1 MECRKILVP
10 VDGSENSLR
19 AAELAVEMANVYG
32 AGIEYLYVVD
42 LEGVLAHRKSTEN
55 SVLEEAVAAGKEV
68 LNKVLETAPSAIPAR
83 GRCVSG
89 DAPQAILQAAV
100 EADADLIA
108 MGSRG
113 LGAFRAAILGSVSS
127 YVLEH
132 AKCPVVLV
140 KAGPVDMQT

>member
-68 LNKVLETAPSAIPAR
+68 LNKVLETTPSAIPAR

-100 EADADLIA
+100 EADADLIV

-132 AKCPVVLV
+132 ATCPVTLV
-140 KAGPVDMQT
+140 KATLRR

>member
-19 AAELAVEMANVYG
+19 AAELAAEMANVYG

-100 EADADLIA
+100 EADADLIV

-132 AKCPVVLV
+132 ATCPVTLV
-140 KAGPVDMQT
+140 KATLRR